1 MRALCTGTK
10 SRIGFWLAVSLVV
23 ATAGLAAQSAGPKIR
38 AVWSSSGGQ
47 GGVLNV
53 SVSGLPPGAQVEVT
67 VVDQT
72 SGGKTESPVGTPPG
86 TADGQGNWPGALA
99 GSQVGYPDTSTDP
112 GGTKY
117 VVSVKVNG
125 KTGPAMEVRKPD
137 DSRSVISVI
146 STLGG
151 ILLTDAL
158 GITGV
163 DAGLPAYDGR
173 GAPCDPFLGPGVGSS
188 PVARSGRAAFRGSA
202 CHPDPWIRALVPG
215 NLLMCC
221 ETVGFS
227 PACA

>member
-125 KTGPAMEVRKPD
+125 KTRAGHGGEKTRRQPERDLGHQHPGRHPADRCPGHHRRGCRSPGIRWPWSTV
-137 DSRSVISVI
+137 RSVSR
-146 STLGG
+146 
-151 ILLTDAL
+151 
-158 GITGV
+158 
-163 DAGLPAYDGR
+163 AGRRL
-173 GAPCDPFLGPGVGSS
+173 V
-188 PVARSGRAAFRGSA
+188 SGRAFGS
-202 CHPDPWIRALVPG
+202 CCVSGLGVPPGSMDPGPG
-215 NLLMCC
+215 TREPVDVL
-221 ETVGFS
+221 
-227 PACA
+227 